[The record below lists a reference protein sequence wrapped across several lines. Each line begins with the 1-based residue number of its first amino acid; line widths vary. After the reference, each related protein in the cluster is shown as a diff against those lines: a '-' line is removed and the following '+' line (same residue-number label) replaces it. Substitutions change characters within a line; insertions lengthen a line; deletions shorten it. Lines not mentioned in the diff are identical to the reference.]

1 MMICPENPCWQMT
14 IILHQS
20 KCDRHPVVKF
30 TNFLKNKKLS
40 QTDWPQS
47 TCDHPMSKLI
57 ILLLITIVNMLHV
70 HNTQQLGNNLIMAIL
85 QIPHLS
91 VVDKLDGYHQNSKTW
106 VVNNLRSINVLTT
119 LQDSFFCSWY
129 HD

>member
-1 MMICPENPCWQMT
+1 MQN
-14 IILHQS
+14 
-20 KCDRHPVVKF
+20 
-30 TNFLKNKKLS
+30 LKNIYIS
-40 QTDWPQS
+40 QADWPQS
-47 TCDHPMSKLI
+47 TCDHPMLKLM

-70 HNTQQLGNNLIMAIL
+70 HNTQRLGNNLIMAIL

-91 VVDKLDGYHQNSKTW
+91 VVNELDGYHQNSKTFGGEQLDEYQSTNMAGLS

-129 HD
+129 HN